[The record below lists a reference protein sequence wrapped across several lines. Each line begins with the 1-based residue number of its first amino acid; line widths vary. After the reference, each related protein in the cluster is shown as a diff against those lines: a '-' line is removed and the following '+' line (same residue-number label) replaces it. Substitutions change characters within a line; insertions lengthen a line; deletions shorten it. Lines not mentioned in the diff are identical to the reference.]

1 MADEQNVFISGI
13 SGSIQQWSTE
23 ATATKI
29 EGTLKKIAS
38 QNTSIIQLL
47 NAVKGGGSLSAKEL
61 NKVGAEL
68 RQTKDKI
75 VSGNKKEEILEAQT
89 RGEVSKHTNYWK
101 RLITGQDRQFGE
113 TIKQSQEDARYKK
126 QMIMLMN
133 QGMSQQEAT
142 DTLEAEKT
150 KKQYDK
156 AMATVIASAGSIA
169 AVTEAVQVGFE
180 QRFNMAEEL
189 RTSGLLDG
197 IDGVNQGFIS
207 IAKTIAETGFTFGQ
221 AAEFTSKFSKT
232 VGVLGVKRVLD
243 FTNSMARDP
252 GGLMDQFAIEFG
264 QVAEISGEYLDS
276 LRISGQ
282 LSGRSDQQLRKGMD
296 SFMSNV
302 QATSNVLKISME
314 DAATLLKNSLG
325 DSEKGMLLLLD
336 KATQDSV
343 RSAMQ
348 MMGGVDN
355 PLTNLLSARIGAG
368 SDQMFQL
375 TSQFQDSSQTPLGM
389 EMIKFVNEAAAQL
402 SAGGDS
408 QFQSFMATSMPD
420 FVSKQLEF
428 FSGDAAKGL
437 AISDERMLAQLAQ
450 MNELAQNM
458 SQIAKGISAGDR
470 EDSAV
475 VKFRDAQ
482 LQAANAMER
491 AMNETMPGFTTN
503 MELMTET
510 NRKFAEQAADTIT
523 ANANLIDS
531 IANVGTSIDRTM
543 SWFGRQVLAV
553 GEWVGG
559 VSSTFPQLGQDNNI
573 MTASDFTDIQ
583 AGSSGRVKNKESI
596 GNFNAMANALVTELI
611 ANKETLTQNQLNS
624 QMGQFEQV
632 VNTLLKTQAANPDNR
647 TNLDDSIRATQE
659 KVLSQLNS
667 LLEELKSS

>member
-1 MADEQNVFISGI
+1 MAEQQDVFITGV
-13 SGSIQQWSTE
+13 GGGVAEWSTE
-23 ATATKI
+23 ATATRI
-29 EGTLKKIAS
+29 EATLKQIAG
-38 QNTSIIQLL
+38 QNTIVLQLL
-47 NAVKGGGSLSAKEL
+47 NAVKGGEQLSAKEL
-61 NKVGAEL
+61 NAIGNEV
-68 RQTKDKI
+68 RQTKTKI
-75 VSGNKKEEILEAQT
+75 VQGNKKQETAKAQERSEA
-89 RGEVSKHTNYWK
+89 GKHINFLK
-101 RLITGQDRQFGE
+101 RMITGQDRHFDL
-113 TIKQSQEDARYKK
+113 TIKQAQEDARYKR
-126 QMIMLMN
+126 QHIMLME
-133 QGMSQQEAT
+133 QGLSKQEAT
-142 DTLEAEKT
+142 DMLEAEKT
-150 KKQYDK
+150 KAKYDK
-156 AMATVIASAGSIA
+156 AMVAIAGAAG
-169 AVTEAVQVGFE
+169 AVGAVKEAVQVGFE

-207 IAKTIAETGFTFGQ
+207 IAKTISETGFTFGQ

-276 LRISGQ
+276 LRIAGQ
-282 LSGRSDQQLRKGMD
+282 LQGRTDRELRQGMD

-402 SAGGDS
+402 QTGGDA
-408 QFQSFMATSMPD
+408 QFQDFMATSMPD

-437 AISDERMLAQLAQ
+437 AISDQTMLAQLAQ

-458 SQIAKGISAGDR
+458 SDIAKGISAGDR

-482 LQAANAMER
+482 LQAANAMET
-491 AMNETMPGFTTN
+491 AMNEVMPAFTAN
-503 MELMTET
+503 MEALTET

-523 ANANLIDS
+523 ANAKLIDGLS
-531 IANVGTSIDRTM
+531 WAGTKFEQTGT
-543 SWFGRQVLAV
+543 FLARITLKV
-553 GEWVGG
+553 GEWAGG
-559 VSSTFPQLGQDNNI
+559 VSSTFPGLGLDNNI
-573 MTASDFTDIQ
+573 MTSRDFTDIQ
-583 AGSSGRVKNKESI
+583 EGSSGRVKNKESI
-596 GNFNAMANALVTELI
+596 GNFNAMGTSLVDQLKKNGATLSEEQLKSQKGNFEALVETLLNTKAVDPKNRTDLDESI
-611 ANKETLTQNQLNS
+611 KETQIKVLAELTR
-624 QMGQFEQV
+624 
-632 VNTLLKTQAANPDNR
+632 LLKAF
-647 TNLDDSIRATQE
+647 E
-659 KVLSQLNS
+659 
-667 LLEELKSS
+667 

>member
-1 MADEQNVFISGI
+1 MADEQDVFISGI

-29 EGTLKKIAS
+29 EGTLKKIAG

-47 NAVKGGGSLSAKEL
+47 NAVKGGEQLSAKEL
-61 NKVGAEL
+61 SKVGNEL
-68 RQTKDKI
+68 RQTKTKI
-75 VSGNKKEEILEAQT
+75 VQGDKKQEQTDAQT
-89 RGEVSKHTNYWK
+89 RGEVGKHTNYWK
-101 RLITGQDRQFGE
+101 RILTGQDRQFGE
-113 TIKQSQEDARYKK
+113 TIKQAQEDTRYKK

-133 QGMSQQEAT
+133 QGMSKQEAV

-150 KKQYDK
+150 KKSYDK
-156 AMATVIASAGSIA
+156 AMATVVASAGAIG
-169 AVTEAVQVGFE
+169 AVKEAVEVGFN

-276 LRISGQ
+276 LRIAGQ
-282 LSGRSDQQLRKGMD
+282 LQGRSDRDLRKGMD

-325 DSEKGMLLLLD
+325 DAEKGMLLTLD

-355 PLTNLLSARIGAG
+355 PLTNLLSARLGAG

-375 TSQFQDSSQTPLGM
+375 TSQFQDTSQTPLGM
-389 EMIKFVNEAAAQL
+389 EMIKFVNEAAGQL
-402 SAGGDS
+402 QAGGDD
-408 QFQSFMATSMPD
+408 QFQSFMATSMPE
-420 FVSKQLEF
+420 FVSRELERY
-428 FSGDAAKGL
+428 SGDAARGL
-437 AISDERMLAQLAQ
+437 AVSDSNMLAQLAQ

-458 SQIAKGISAGDR
+458 SDIAKGISAGGQ
-470 EDSAV
+470 EDNVV
-475 VKFRDAQ
+475 VKNRDMM
-482 LQAANAMER
+482 LQSTNAMER
-491 AMNETMPGFTTN
+491 AMNETMPAFTKN

-510 NRKFAEQAADTIT
+510 SRKFAEQAGKTIT
-523 ANANLIDS
+523 ANANLID
-531 IANVGTSIDRTM
+531 ALVNVGTSIDRTM
-543 SWFGRQVLAV
+543 SWFATTTLKVA
-553 GEWVGG
+553 E
-559 VSSTFPQLGQDNNI
+559 VSGTILSLGNADNKI
-573 MTASDFTDIQ
+573 TTSSDFTNITK
-583 AGSSGRVKNKESI
+583 GSAIRTKSEASIEGFTAMGEAMVSEFKDNKKTWTQKELESRKDE
-596 GNFNAMANALVTELI
+596 FEKMVT
-611 ANKETLTQNQLNS
+611 
-624 QMGQFEQV
+624 
-632 VNTLLKTQAANPDNR
+632 TLLNTQAANPDNR
-647 TNLDDSIRATQE
+647 VNLDKSIQKTQID
-659 KVLSQLNS
+659 VLV
-667 LLEELKSS
+667 ELKRLLAAFE